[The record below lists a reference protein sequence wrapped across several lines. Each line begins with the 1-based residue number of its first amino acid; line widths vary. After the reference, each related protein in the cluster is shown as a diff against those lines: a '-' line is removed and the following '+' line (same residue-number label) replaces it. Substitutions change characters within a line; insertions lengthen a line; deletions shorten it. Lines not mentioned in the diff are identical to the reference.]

1 MRASVERLGLVPVDP
16 DFVQMV
22 ALELP
27 QCDPDELWRRLS
39 EEHRIEAPC
48 WTWNDRPLL
57 RISVAAYNDEG
68 DLRRLE
74 AALESL
80 L

>member
-1 MRASVERLGLVPVDP
+1 VERLGFEPVYP
-16 DFVQMV
+16 GFVQMA

-27 QCDPDELWRRLS
+27 DCDPDELWRRLR

-48 WTWNDRPLL
+48 WSWNDRPLL
-57 RISVAAYNDEG
+57 RISVAAYNDES

-74 AALESL
+74 AALPAL